1 MTVRVRMTIG
11 IVATILVANSILY
24 FITVRHIS
32 RVFLQEVQTR
42 VSLDLNAAWMVYDSR
57 LESIEQFLRA
67 ISLNKSIASAVK
79 ANDRTRLARLL
90 DAAHEESQIDILS
103 LVGLDGKVIYRTTN
117 PAKRGDDVTNNLLV
131 AKALEKQTSISGTVI
146 VPREYLEGES
156 QSLADRAY
164 FEVIPTPAA
173 RPPEK
178 KFETS
183 GMVIGSA
190 VFVTDETGKK
200 VALLYGGNLLNRRYR
215 IVDSVKDVVFRGQTY
230 EGKDIGTST
239 IFQGNLRIST
249 NVRNKDGSRAI
260 GTLLSAAVAD
270 KVLQKGEVWSDRAFV
285 VTDWYITAYAPI
297 RDVEGRIIGILYVGL
312 LEEPFVR
319 LQRVVLNLFLL
330 LIAVMTLVILSLL
343 LLLTNVVLKP
353 ITEIIAMSNKVIQ
366 GDLSARVG
374 IRPTGEMGDL
384 CRAINQMAHAVEE
397 REQQLKTA
405 TSRQLGQSAKLASI
419 GRLAAG
425 IAHEINNPLT
435 GVLTFAHLLK
445 QKPTMDEQSRED
457 IDVIVRETTRVRE
470 IVQGLLNFARESPPQ
485 KQSLDIN
492 EVLSQTMTLV
502 RSQKE
507 FHKITVEE
515 RLTSNLP
522 YILGD
527 KNQLQQVFLNLS
539 LNACEAMEK
548 GGTLSISTSVRNGN
562 VIISFRDTGCGI
574 KQEHMERIFDPF
586 FTTKPVGKGTGLGLS
601 VSYGIIE
608 QHGGSIDV
616 ESEEGK
622 GSTFTITL
630 PVESPEA
637 QTDSQKN
644 AHKNTRKAG
653 THD

>member
-1 MTVRVRMTIG
+1 VTVRLRIAIG
-11 IVATILVANSILY
+11 FMAIILVANSILY

-42 VSLDLNAAWMVYDSR
+42 VRLDLNAAWMVYNNR
-57 LESIEQFLRA
+57 LESIEQLLRTV
-67 ISLNKSIASAVK
+67 SLDKSIAHAVK
-79 ANDRTRLARLL
+79 ANDRSQLARLL
-90 DAAHEESQIDILS
+90 DAAHEESQIDMLS

-117 PAKRGDDVTNNLLV
+117 PTQRGDDASNNLLI
-131 AKALEKQTSISGTVI
+131 ARALEQQKPVSGTVI
-146 VPREYLEGES
+146 VPREYLERES

-164 FEVIPTPAA
+164 FKILPTPAA
-173 RPPEK
+173 RPTSK
-178 KFETS
+178 KLETS

-190 VFVTDETGKK
+190 LFVTDDEGKK

-215 IVDSVKDVVFRGQTY
+215 IVDSIKDVVFRDQTY

-239 IFQGNLRIST
+239 IFQDDLRIST

-260 GTLLSAAVAD
+260 GTLLSAAVAE
-270 KVLQKGEVWSDRAFV
+270 KVLQRGENWTDRAFV
-285 VTDWYITAYAPI
+285 VNNWYITAYAPI
-297 RDVEGRIIGILYVGL
+297 RDVENRIIGILYVGL
-312 LEEPFVR
+312 LEEPFVHP
-319 LQRVVLNLFLL
+319 QKVAVNLFLL
-330 LIAVMTLVILSLL
+330 LVAVMTLVILSLL
-343 LLLTNVVLKP
+343 LLLTNVVLRP
-353 ITEIIAMSNKVIQ
+353 ITQIIAMSNKVIR

-374 IRPTGEMGDL
+374 ISPTGEMGDL
-384 CRAINQMAHAVEE
+384 CRAIDQMAHAVEE
-397 REQQLKTA
+397 REQQLKSA

-435 GVLTFAHLLK
+435 GVLTFAHLLR
-445 QKPTMDEQSRED
+445 QKTTMDEQSKED

-485 KQSLDIN
+485 KQLLDIN
-492 EVLSQTMTLV
+492 EVLSQAMTLV

-507 FHKITVEE
+507 FRNITVEE
-515 RLTSNLP
+515 KLASNLP

-548 GGTLSISTSVRNGN
+548 GGTLSIATSFRDGN

-574 KQEHMERIFDPF
+574 RKEHVERIFDPF

-608 QHGGSIDV
+608 QHGGSIEV

-630 PVESPEA
+630 PVESSEA
-637 QTDSQKN
+637 QKDMQK
-644 AHKNTRKAG
+644 G
-653 THD
+653 TTHG

>member
-24 FITVRHIS
+24 FITVRHIN

-42 VSLDLNAAWMVYDSR
+42 VRLDLNSAWMVYNNR
-57 LESIEQFLRA
+57 IESIEQLLRTV
-67 ISLNKSIASAVK
+67 SLDHSIASAVR
-79 ANDRTRLARLL
+79 ANDRTKLARLL
-90 DAAHEESQIDILS
+90 DAAHEEGQIDILS
-103 LVGLDGKVIYRTTN
+103 LVNLDGKVLYRTTN
-117 PAKRGDDVTNNLLV
+117 PAKWGDDVLNNLLI
-131 AKALEKQTSISGTVI
+131 AKALHGQKSISGTVI
-146 VPREYLEGES
+146 VPREYLERES
-156 QSLADRAY
+156 QTLVERAY
-164 FEVIPTPAA
+164 FRIVPTPAA
-173 RPPEK
+173 RPTEK

-190 VFVTDETGKK
+190 VFLADETGRK
-200 VALLYGGNLLNRRYR
+200 VAVLFGGNLLNHRYR
-215 IVDSVKDVVFRGQTY
+215 IVDSIKDVVFRDQTY
-230 EGKDIGTST
+230 EGKDIGTAT
-239 IFQGNLRIST
+239 IFQGDLRIST

-260 GTLLSAAVAD
+260 GTRLSAAVYD
-270 KVLQKGEVWSDRAFV
+270 KVFLRGENWTDRAFV
-285 VTDWYITAYAPI
+285 VNNWYITAYAPI
-297 RDVEGRIIGILYVGL
+297 RDVENRIIGILYVGL
-312 LEEPFVR
+312 LEEPFVHP
-319 LQRVVLNLFLL
+319 QRVVVNVFLL
-330 LIAVMTLVILSLL
+330 TMALMTLVILSLL

-374 IRPTGEMGDL
+374 IHPTGEMGAL

-397 REQQLKTA
+397 REQQLKIA

-562 VIISFRDTGCGI
+562 VIILFRDTGCGI

-630 PVESPEA
+630 PVESSEV

-644 AHKNTRKAG
+644 DQKNTRKG
-653 THD
+653 EMHE